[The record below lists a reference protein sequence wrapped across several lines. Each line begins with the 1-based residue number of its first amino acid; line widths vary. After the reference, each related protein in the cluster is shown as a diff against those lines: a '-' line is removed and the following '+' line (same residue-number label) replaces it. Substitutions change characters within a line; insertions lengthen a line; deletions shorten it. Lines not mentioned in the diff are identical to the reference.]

1 MIQVITKLKVIL
13 PHLMCMTVLV
23 AVGQAT
29 IGAAADAPAPQATQ
43 TKPDSEVKEAT
54 SMPKKD
60 ADLEKEK
67 LLKEQVALKAVTP
80 IQGEIV
86 HYREFPSEY
95 IRPRPVDVWLPEGYD
110 SASSDRYPVLYMH
123 DGQMMFH
130 LSTSPYAGTDLFWD
144 VDKAITRLAG
154 DGEIRPAI
162 VVSVWM
168 ADWAKGA
175 RGAEYMPQKPV
186 TDEVWQRMKEIG
198 GSFAVEDGGE
208 TMGSDNYLKFLVDEL
223 KPFIDETYATQPD
236 RENTFVMGASMG
248 GMISAYAISEYP
260 DIFGGAACLST
271 HWVLGN
277 GAVIAW
283 YKDHWPDAGI
293 HRIYFDHG
301 SETLDAEYEPYQLK
315 MDEVMQNKG
324 YRFGE
329 DWISRRFDGADHSPR
344 AWRERLHIPLIFL
357 LGNR

>member
-1 MIQVITKLKVIL
+1 MTKLKVIL
-13 PHLMCMTVLV
+13 PYLMCMTVLV
-23 AVGQAT
+23 AFGETTV
-29 IGAAADAPAPQATQ
+29 GAAAEAPVPQATQ

-60 ADLEKEK
+60 ADLEKER
-67 LLKEQVALKAVTP
+67 LLKEQVAPKAVTP

-130 LSTSPYAGTDLFWD
+130 LSTSPYAGMDLFWD

-154 DGEIRPAI
+154 EDEIRPAI

-186 TDEVWQRMKEIG
+186 TDEV
-198 GSFAVEDGGE
+198 
-208 TMGSDNYLKFLVDEL
+208 
-223 KPFIDETYATQPD
+223 
-236 RENTFVMGASMG
+236 
-248 GMISAYAISEYP
+248 
-260 DIFGGAACLST
+260 
-271 HWVLGN
+271 
-277 GAVIAW
+277 
-283 YKDHWPDAGI
+283 
-293 HRIYFDHG
+293 
-301 SETLDAEYEPYQLK
+301 
-315 MDEVMQNKG
+315 
-324 YRFGE
+324 
-329 DWISRRFDGADHSPR
+329 
-344 AWRERLHIPLIFL
+344 
-357 LGNR
+357 

>member
-1 MIQVITKLKVIL
+1 MKIIL
-13 PHLMCMTVLV
+13 QSLMCMTVLV
-23 AVGQAT
+23 CVGVAT
-29 IGAAADAPAPQATQ
+29 TAAAANAPAPQDKQ
-43 TKPDSEVKEAT
+43 TSPDSGVKEAT
-54 SMPKKD
+54 SMPKKV
-60 ADLEKEK
+60 ADLEKEG
-67 LLKEQVALKAVTP
+67 LWKEQVAQRAMTP

-110 SASSDRYPVLYMH
+110 SASSDRYPVIYMH

-130 LSTSPYAGTDLFWD
+130 LSTSPYAGMDLFWD

-154 DGEIRPAI
+154 EGDIRPAI

-223 KPFIDETYATQPD
+223 KPFIDETYPTQSD
-236 RENTFVMGASMG
+236 RDNTFVAGSSMG
-248 GMISAYAISEYP
+248 GLISAYAIAEYP
-260 DIFGGAACLST
+260 DVFGGAACMSSA
-271 HWVLGN
+271 WNIGD
-277 GAVIAW
+277 GAVVQW
-283 YKDHWPDAGI
+283 LTQHWPSAGA
-293 HRIYFDHG
+293 HRVYFDYG
-301 SETLDAEYEPYQLK
+301 TEGLDAHYEPYQK
-315 MDEVMQNKG
+315 QMDKVMRQHG
-324 YRFGE
+324 YTSGE
-329 DWISRRFDGADHSPR
+329 DWVTLRFDGADHSPR
-344 AWRERLHIPLIFL
+344 AWRERLHTPLKFL
-357 LGNR
+357 LGWP